1 MNHVEIAAAMSE
13 VLGTRIEYAPTS
25 IEEFRIK
32 METLYKFPPFL
43 TQHLV
48 EVAQNYRDGIF
59 SGTNDVVETITGTPP
74 LSVQAFVAR
83 NRSAFAW
90 PSLKRSEV

>member
-1 MNHVEIAAAMSE
+1 
-13 VLGTRIEYAPTS
+13 
-25 IEEFRIK
+25 

-59 SGTNDVVETITGTPP
+59 SGTNDAVEKITGQPP
-74 LSVQAFVAR
+74 LSVQQFIAR
-83 NRSAFAW
+83 NRAAF
-90 PSLKRSEV
+90 V